1 MDKLID
7 MLTDLIIEHMSKQI
21 EYGADA
27 IQIFESHSN
36 SMDYFLSEKYMVKK
50 CIYITRKIKK
60 KYPSVPLIFF
70 SKTNNYFGFKNFFDN
85 IDCVSF
91 SSNYRMKNYINVVP
105 KNISFQGNLDP
116 MKLVVGGN
124 EMKTSVNSILE
135 DMNEKNFIFNLGHG
149 ILPET
154 PVINVHK
161 AIDQIREFKKRV

>member
-1 MDKLID
+1 M
-7 MLTDLIIEHMSKQI
+7 
-21 EYGADA
+21 
-27 IQIFESHSN
+27 
-36 SMDYFLSEKYMVKK
+36 
-50 CIYITRKIKK
+50 
-60 KYPSVPLIFF
+60 PLIFF

-91 SSNYRMKNYINVVP
+91 SSNYRMKNYLDVIP

-161 AIDQIREFKKRV
+161 AIDQIRQFKKMV